1 MQVIAKL
8 PVRSA
13 ATKFGYCHHRMLR
26 AVSLSRVHFG
36 KCTFRVRVG
45 FATCG
50 YKFGV
55 VRMPIVFVGHR
66 LNASGVGDDVFNRT
80 MFNIVGLG
88 IGD

>member
-1 MQVIAKL
+1 MQVVAKL

-13 ATKFGYCHHRMLR
+13 ATKFGYCHHRILR
-26 AVSLSRVHFG
+26 AVNLSNVHFG

-55 VRMPIVFVGHR
+55 TRIPIVFIGHR
-66 LNASGVGDDVFNRT
+66 LNASGVGKDVFNRT
-80 MFNIVGLG
+80 MLKIVRLGLN
-88 IGD
+88 D